1 MQHFL
6 QNLVSIFI
14 YIVFFLSLYR
24 WAKWA
29 RIGFSSVENSTPLC
43 FQRNPETRSPVPP
56 APIWLAIFWVALQ
69 VSSNLLSTSAEGP
82 QSSFPN
88 YSGLFM
94 LTTLLPA
101 CIGSL
106 LIFLWKV
113 SPQAG
118 KITDYFRSESILLEL
133 KSGFQLF
140 VMAFAPTFLLLLLSL
155 LWKTPETQHV
165 LLKMLHQQSDPLLLC
180 LIGFGAVVVAPL
192 FEELLFRI
200 LLLNGFL
207 EKLRTLGYS
216 EQNRKRVAALVISI
230 IFCLGH
236 GKYDALQLMPL
247 ALCLAWSQIQRK
259 SYWSVVLAHA
269 FFNASMLM
277 LMLASSGAEVD

>member
-1 MQHFL
+1 M
-6 QNLVSIFI
+6 V
-14 YIVFFLSLYR
+14 
-24 WAKWA
+24 
-29 RIGFSSVENSTPLC
+29 T
-43 FQRNPETRSPVPP
+43 
-56 APIWLAIFWVALQ
+56 
-69 VSSNLLSTSAEGP
+69 SNLLPAPPEGP
-82 QSSFPN
+82 KNSAPD
-88 YSGLFM
+88 YKWLFM
-94 LTTLLPA
+94 MTTLLPA

-106 LIFLWKV
+106 LVFLWKV
-113 SPQAG
+113 SPQPG
-118 KITDYFRSESILLEL
+118 KFTDYFQSETLILEL

-165 LLKMLHQQSDPLLLC
+165 LLKMIHQQSNPLLLG
-180 LIGFGAVVVAPL
+180 LIAFGAVVVAPL
-192 FEELLFRI
+192 FEEFLFRI
-200 LLLNGFL
+200 LLLNGLL
-207 EKLRTLGYS
+207 EKLRASGYS
-216 EQNRKRVAALVISI
+216 ERNQKRLAALVISV

-277 LMLASSGAEVD
+277 LLLASSGADGE

>member
-1 MQHFL
+1 M
-6 QNLVSIFI
+6 
-14 YIVFFLSLYR
+14 
-24 WAKWA
+24 
-29 RIGFSSVENSTPLC
+29 
-43 FQRNPETRSPVPP
+43 
-56 APIWLAIFWVALQ
+56 WLAIFWVILQ
-69 VSSNLLSTSAEGP
+69 VTSNLLSGTAEAP
-82 QSSFPN
+82 KSTDPN

-101 CIGSL
+101 CVTSL

-113 SPQAG
+113 SPG
-118 KITDYFRSESILLEL
+118 TGNLSDYFRVETLVEEL

-140 VMAFAPTFLLLLLSL
+140 VMAFAPTFLMLLLSL

-165 LLKMLHQQSDPLLLC
+165 LLQMLDQQKDYLLVG
-180 LIGFGAVVVAPL
+180 LIGLGAVVVAPL

-200 LLLNGFL
+200 LLLNGL
-207 EKLRTLGYS
+207 MEKLRASGYS
-216 EQNRKRVAALVISI
+216 EQNLKRVAALVISI
-230 IFCLGH
+230 LFCLGH